1 VVPIACYNVTLLLMT
16 SHTEKIRELIEK
28 RAVNNR
34 LPCPAARR
42 IAKELSV
49 SYKEVGRTAD
59 EMNVKIT
66 DCELGCF

>member
-1 VVPIACYNVTLLLMT
+1 VKN
-16 SHTEKIRELIEK
+16 KIEEEIKK
-28 RAVNNR
+28 RAVNGR
-34 LPCPAARR
+34 LPCPVARK

-59 EMNVKIT
+59 ELKIKIT

>member
-1 VVPIACYNVTLLLMT
+1 MKD
-16 SHTEKIRELIEK
+16 KIREEIRK
-28 RAVNNR
+28 KAKDNR
-34 LPCPAARR
+34 LPCPVARK

-59 EMNVKIT
+59 ELKVKIT

>member
-1 VVPIACYNVTLLLMT
+1 MKDKIAAEIKKRVVNG
-16 SHTEKIRELIEK
+16 
-28 RAVNNR
+28 R
-34 LPCPAARR
+34 LPCPVARR

-59 EMNVKIT
+59 KLKIKFS